1 VRGRSDNIERAGL
14 AAAVEQA
21 GDGIVITGTDGKIQ
35 YVNPAFTAMTGY
47 TGEEA
52 VGQSPRLLKSGR
64 HPAVFYEELWN
75 TIRCGRI
82 WHGELI
88 NRRKDGTFYHE
99 EMRITPVLGV
109 NGEIVSYIAIKQD
122 VTKRREAEESRRFLA
137 AIVESSDDA
146 IISKTLDGTISTW
159 NEAAEALYGYR
170 ADEAIGEPIS
180 LLLPADRQDEMS
192 RILDCIRGEQRL
204 SRFETVR
211 ITKDGRSLD
220 VSLDVSPIKDA
231 AGTIVGAATIA
242 RDISERRRADRAM
255 RDTAERFRALFERSL
270 DCLYIHDFDGNFL
283 DANPAALKLVKWQ
296 IECD

>member
-1 VRGRSDNIERAGL
+1 
-14 AAAVEQA
+14 
-21 GDGIVITGTDGKIQ
+21 
-35 YVNPAFTAMTGY
+35 
-47 TGEEA
+47 
-52 VGQSPRLLKSGR
+52 
-64 HPAVFYEELWN
+64 VFYEELWN

-122 VTKRREAEESRRFLA
+122 VTKRREAEEARRFLA

-180 LLLPADRQDEMS
+180 LLLPPDRQDEMS
-192 RILDCIRGEQRL
+192 RILDCIRGGQRL
-204 SRFETVR
+204 SRFEKVKLTLHDWLAHANR
-211 ITKDGRSLD
+211 YRSD
-220 VSLDVSPIKDA
+220 HQRRPFSRRF
-231 AGTIVGAATIA
+231 A
-242 RDISERRRADRAM
+242 RRFAHQRRCGNNRRSGYYRA
-255 RDTAERFRALFERSL
+255 
-270 DCLYIHDFDGNFL
+270 
-283 DANPAALKLVKWQ
+283 
-296 IECD
+296 